1 MIKRNKS
8 TKQRPNHH
16 AMNDLI
22 NKLSALDV
30 DDKIEYNA
38 QTALLHPKLTSQCD
52 VRDTGSATD
61 YVKACLQNVLAEYW
75 GFVMKSTGDRPGW
88 MRKLLKRVV
97 LSVKDNDVKGV
108 VKDEYGD
115 GEEEIKLEELAWN
128 LVVSANQL
136 CLLKPVRDGGG
147 EIIALSIVKGMELK
161 KLNKVDS
168 AESFHSSKPD
178 AQVFFI
184 MGYIRTYYV
193 DMLAAME
200 FIRDG
205 ESKMP
210 AVLACVANPNRRTP
224 FVYNTGAHIDTSN
237 IGCNAVQ
244 EGILRSMTTNIE
256 GIQGPP
262 GTGKSTT
269 IFHIL
274 NSLILDAALVTC
286 VQNKAVDSI
295 AEKLATSTVEFV
307 VLGRAKNLGPSAA
320 QFTMEER
327 VKRDAG
333 VVRAKARLAST
344 TSILSRLIK
353 KLETKEKSRFGPV
366 HVAVRRKLW
375 GRIDTEREKEYNKDD
390 FIHNSPWRRWW
401 KAFVAERSGLG
412 PAIRFWSVQV
422 LARQADMVK
431 AKQWA
436 RGFIL
441 SHSKAVLCTI
451 DTASALLHEDN
462 QLATPITVAILDEA
476 GTIPEFKMPLLA
488 KLGVSAIIAIGDQKQ
503 LQPFSHVDDPRRTPS
518 GYFHRL
524 ARVLP
529 RLPML
534 KTQYRMH
541 PQLCSIVSGAF
552 YNGQISTDPGIA
564 AKRIAAAGPSGVAWI
579 SYDDAQAESSGR
591 FKRTSKW
598 NPTEVDIIESFLARA
613 GVADLLLANKTIMV
627 ISFYKEQTK
636 ALQRMAETYGFQPTD
651 QRFRIVTVDAAQGSE
666 ADIVILSC
674 VRSNAEGD
682 IGFVSNANRMCVA
695 ISRAKER
702 LVIVG
707 DSKTFRRRP
716 GPWRGV
722 CAEARVGT
730 SIECAV

>member
-1 MIKRNKS
+1 
-8 TKQRPNHH
+8 
-16 AMNDLI
+16 
-22 NKLSALDV
+22 ALDV

-38 QTALLHPKLTSQCD
+38 QTALLHPKLISQCD

-97 LSVKDNDVKGV
+97 MTVKGGEAEGV

-178 AQVFFI
+178 VQVFFI

-210 AVLACVANPNRRTP
+210 EVMSCVANPNRRTP

-244 EGILRSMTTNIE
+244 EGILRSMTTNI
-256 GIQGPP
+256 
-262 GTGKSTT
+262 
-269 IFHIL
+269 
-274 NSLILDAALVTC
+274 DAALVTC

-307 VLGRAKNLGPSAA
+307 VLGKAKNLGPSAA
-320 QFTMEER
+320 QFTMDEQ

-333 VVRAKARLAST
+333 VVRAKARLAIT
-344 TSILSRLIK
+344 TSILSKLIK

-366 HVAVRRKLW
+366 HVALRRKLW

-401 KAFVAERSGLG
+401 RQFVAERSGLG

-422 LARQADMVK
+422 LAR
-431 AKQWA
+431 
-436 RGFIL
+436 
-441 SHSKAVLCTI
+441 
-451 DTASALLHEDN
+451 
-462 QLATPITVAILDEA
+462 
-476 GTIPEFKMPLLA
+476 
-488 KLGVSAIIAIGDQKQ
+488 
-503 LQPFSHVDDPRRTPS
+503 
-518 GYFHRL
+518 
-524 ARVLP
+524 
-529 RLPML
+529 
-534 KTQYRMH
+534 
-541 PQLCSIVSGAF
+541 
-552 YNGQISTDPGIA
+552 
-564 AKRIAAAGPSGVAWI
+564 
-579 SYDDAQAESSGR
+579 
-591 FKRTSKW
+591 
-598 NPTEVDIIESFLARA
+598 
-613 GVADLLLANKTIMV
+613 
-627 ISFYKEQTK
+627 
-636 ALQRMAETYGFQPTD
+636 
-651 QRFRIVTVDAAQGSE
+651 
-666 ADIVILSC
+666 
-674 VRSNAEGD
+674 
-682 IGFVSNANRMCVA
+682 
-695 ISRAKER
+695 
-702 LVIVG
+702 
-707 DSKTFRRRP
+707 
-716 GPWRGV
+716 
-722 CAEARVGT
+722 
-730 SIECAV
+730 